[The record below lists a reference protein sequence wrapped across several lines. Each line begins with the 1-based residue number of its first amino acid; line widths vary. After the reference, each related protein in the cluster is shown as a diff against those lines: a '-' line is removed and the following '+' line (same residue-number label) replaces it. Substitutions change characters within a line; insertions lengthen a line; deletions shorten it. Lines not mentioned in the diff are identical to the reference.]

1 VHVMQEVIAAIEEG
15 CARSDFALPAP
26 LEAATD

>member
-15 CARSDFALPAP
+15 CAQQGFALPAP
-26 LEAATD
+26 LEVAD